1 MSVLLRAHEIA
12 KAYGPTPAVRDISIE
27 VNEGEILAVTGPS
40 GCGKSTL
47 LHCLAGILRVDSG
60 TVHYRD
66 QDLTTW
72 TEAARS
78 KLRRSDFGVLFQFG
92 QLVPEL
98 TAAEN
103 VALPLLL
110 ADTGRRAAREAA
122 LSWLDRFGVADLA
135 DKRPGAMSGGQ
146 QQRCAVARALI
157 TGPSVLFADE
167 PTGAL
172 DALTG
177 EQVLTQ
183 IVQVARQNDM
193 SIVLVTH
200 DARVAAY
207 ADREVV
213 LRDGAVDP
221 TGLGVGLG
229 SGFGALDRKVTGGGS
244 TDLGCYTSEPQCSA
258 TTPLDA
264 QVWEDVNVPEV
275 TLAVPVP
282 LGDLVLL
289 AGGTVAAMLV
299 VVGVGLV
306 FLRMSTDLEQL
317 RVG

>member
-1 MSVLLRAHEIA
+1 MSVLLRGTTIA
-12 KAYGPTPAVRDISIE
+12 KAYGLTPALRDVTVELS
-27 VNEGEILAVTGPS
+27 EGEILAVTGPS

-47 LHCLAGILRVDSG
+47 LHCLAGILRVDAG
-60 TVHYRD
+60 AVHYRD
-66 QDLTTW
+66 QDLTAW

-110 ADTGRRAAREAA
+110 ADTGRRAARQAA

-135 DKRPGAMSGGQ
+135 DTRPGAMSGGQ
-146 QQRCAVARALI
+146 QQRCAVARALV
-157 TGPSVLFADE
+157 TGPRVLFADE

-183 IVQVARQNDM
+183 IVQVAREQQTAV
-193 SIVLVTH
+193 VLVTH
-200 DARVAAY
+200 DARVAGY
-207 ADREVV
+207 ADRELV

-221 TGLGVGLG
+221 SGLGV
-229 SGFGALDRKVTGGGS
+229 
-244 TDLGCYTSEPQCSA
+244 
-258 TTPLDA
+258 
-264 QVWEDVNVPEV
+264 NVG
-275 TLAVPVP
+275 TL
-282 LGDLVLL
+282 
-289 AGGTVAAMLV
+289 
-299 VVGVGLV
+299 
-306 FLRMSTDLEQL
+306 Q
-317 RVG
+317 

>member
-1 MSVLLRAHEIA
+1 MSVLLRGHQIA
-12 KAYGPTPAVRDISIE
+12 KAYGPTPALRDVTVE
-27 VNEGEILAVTGPS
+27 VAEGEILAVTGPS

-66 QDLTTW
+66 QDITAW

-110 ADTGRRAAREAA
+110 ADTGRRAARKAA
-122 LSWLDRFGVADLA
+122 LSWLDRFGVADVA
-135 DKRPGAMSGGQ
+135 DQRPGAMSGGQ
-146 QQRCAVARALI
+146 QQRCATARALI
-157 TGPSVLFADE
+157 TEPRVLFADE

-172 DALTG
+172 DALAG

-183 IVQVARQNDM
+183 IVQVAREQRTA
-193 SIVLVTH
+193 IVLVTH
-200 DARVAAY
+200 DARVAGY
-207 ADREVV
+207 ADREIV

-221 TGLGVGLG
+221 TGLGVGAP
-229 SGFGALDRKVTGGGS
+229 S
-244 TDLGCYTSEPQCSA
+244 
-258 TTPLDA
+258 
-264 QVWEDVNVPEV
+264 
-275 TLAVPVP
+275 
-282 LGDLVLL
+282 
-289 AGGTVAAMLV
+289 
-299 VVGVGLV
+299 
-306 FLRMSTDLEQL
+306 
-317 RVG
+317 